1 MPATISRMAT
11 TFSALMRTFF
21 QKAFHH
27 RDTEITEVFL
37 SVFSVLLTHKV
48 FSSCKDFHAAR
59 GVSWRMVERRAER
72 IEGPAFR
79 ADGVSWYRC
88 VPWILVIRP
97 CARSSRSM
105 RVTEAERL
113 RAS

>member
-1 MPATISRMAT
+1 MTRSTATS
-11 TFSALMRTFF
+11 
-21 QKAFHH
+21 KAFEPHGH
-27 RDTEITEVFL
+27 RGHREKTA
-37 SVFSVLLTHKV
+37 SVSSVLLTHKV